1 MKLKLF
7 PKIIVFFIIST
18 LFFNCTKSEDGIP
31 ADLEVQNF
39 VWRGLNAFYLWQ
51 GEVPD
56 LADTRFNN
64 QNQLNDYLQGSSSP
78 ENLFGS
84 LLYTKE
90 NGYPE
95 DKKGYDRFS
104 WIVDDYVALENSFE
118 GITLNNGMEFRLL
131 EYANGSSNAFGYVR
145 YVIPGSDAATKLVTR
160 GMIFNQINGTQI
172 TENNYRSLLANTTY
186 TIGLAE
192 YNGGNPI
199 ANGKSISLTKENI
212 QENPI
217 LVTNFFDEVSMKTGA
232 NRKIGYIMYNQF
244 ASSFDGQLNAAFL
257 NLKAQGV
264 NELIVDLRY
273 NGGGSVKTA
282 TYLSSMITGQF
293 NDDIFSKQSWNEK
306 ATKLFNPNDLIYNF
320 TDEIL
325 NTDASGN
332 VILQETINSLNLS
345 TVYFIVTGS
354 SASASELVINSLSP
368 YIDVRL
374 IGAKTVGKQ
383 VGSITLYDSDNL
395 QRNGDNLNTNHTY
408 AMQPLVLEIFNSID
422 NNEPGGFI
430 PGTTL
435 PGVSLSEDYGNLG
448 VLGEKS
454 DPLLNTAINYITG
467 SSATTFPR
475 SSVKEFKE
483 IYNSKMANPSNNNM
497 YVDFK

>member
-1 MKLKLF
+1 M
-7 PKIIVFFIIST
+7 
-18 LFFNCTKSEDGIP
+18 
-31 ADLEVQNF
+31 
-39 VWRGLNAFYLWQ
+39 
-51 GEVPD
+51 
-56 LADTRFNN
+56 
-64 QNQLNDYLQGSSSP
+64 
-78 ENLFGS
+78 
-84 LLYTKE
+84 
-90 NGYPE
+90 
-95 DKKGYDRFS
+95 
-104 WIVDDYVALENSFE
+104 
-118 GITLNNGMEFRLL
+118 
-131 EYANGSSNAFGYVR
+131 
-145 YVIPGSDAATKLVTR
+145 
-160 GMIFNQINGTQI
+160 
-172 TENNYRSLLANTTY
+172 
-186 TIGLAE
+186 
-192 YNGGNPI
+192 
-199 ANGKSISLTKENI
+199 
-212 QENPI
+212 
-217 LVTNFFDEVSMKTGA
+217 
-232 NRKIGYIMYNQF
+232 
-244 ASSFDGQLNAAFL
+244 
-257 NLKAQGV
+257 
-264 NELIVDLRY
+264 
-273 NGGGSVKTA
+273 
-282 TYLSSMITGQF
+282 
-293 NDDIFSKQSWNEK
+293 
-306 ATKLFNPNDLIYNF
+306 FNPNDLIYNF

-475 SSVKEFKE
+475 SSIKEFKE